1 MKAGDLVRYY
11 KDTVATED
19 GETYFY
25 KKCDIAVVVEDYEP
39 WTKIIKI
46 YSEGTIKV
54 VHISEVNTLKRG
66 SGWTQSEETK
76 ND

>member
-66 SGWTQSEETK
+66 SGWTKEVS
-76 ND
+76 D

>member
-11 KDTVATED
+11 KEVVASED

-25 KKCDIAVVVEDYEP
+25 KKSDVAVVVEDYEP

-66 SGWTQSEETK
+66 SGWTKEAS
-76 ND
+76 D

>member
-11 KDTVATED
+11 KDAVVSED
-19 GETYFY
+19 GDTSFY
-25 KKCDIAVVVEDYEP
+25 KKCDVAVVVEDYEP

-66 SGWTQSEETK
+66 SGWTKEAS
-76 ND
+76 D

>member
-11 KDTVATED
+11 KEVVASED

-25 KKCDIAVVVEDYEP
+25 KKSDVAVVVEDYEP

-46 YSEGTIKV
+46 FCEGKVKV
-54 VHISEVNTLKRG
+54 VHISEVSTLKRG
-66 SGWTQSEETK
+66 SGWTNTVS
-76 ND
+76 D

>member
-11 KDTVATED
+11 KDTIASDD
-19 GETYFY
+19 GDTYFY
-25 KKCDIAVVVEDYEP
+25 KKCDVAVVVEDYEP

>member
-11 KDTVATED
+11 KDAVVSED
-19 GETYFY
+19 GNTYFY
-25 KKCDIAVVVEDYEP
+25 KKCDVAVVVEDYEP

-66 SGWTQSEETK
+66 SGWTKEAS
-76 ND
+76 D

>member
-66 SGWTQSEETK
+66 SGWTQSEEAK

>member
-11 KDTVATED
+11 KDTIASDD
-19 GETYFY
+19 GDTYFY
-25 KKCDIAVVVEDYEP
+25 KKCDVAVVVEDYEP

-66 SGWTQSEETK
+66 SGWTKEAS
-76 ND
+76 D